1 MGGWVG
7 GVAWVG
13 WRATRERCASL
24 VVGQGGQARA
34 RPRRL
39 AHAAPAP
46 AAQPPI
52 CFTEAQADRMVDAMA
67 AVLDALSP
75 EQKRQL
81 AAQSAREVV
90 ALRPQCPSRL

>member
-1 MGGWVG
+1 
-7 GVAWVG
+7 
-13 WRATRERCASL
+13 
-24 VVGQGGQARA
+24 
-34 RPRRL
+34 
-39 AHAAPAP
+39 
-46 AAQPPI
+46 
-52 CFTEAQADRMVDAMA
+52 MVDAMA